1 MDFKTFEDTL
11 HRAEYWLNV
20 WLIAATEE
28 ERIAAHR
35 TYEYYMGRV
44 DWAMKEGVRE

>member
-1 MDFKTFEDTL
+1 MSFKAFERLLGKAD
-11 HRAEYWLNV
+11 YWLHV
-20 WLIAATEE
+20 WLIAGTEE

-44 DWAMKEGVRE
+44 DRAMKEGVK